1 MSKITITISRESGS
15 GGREIAYR
23 LGEILDLRVYDK
35 AILESVTEKYNL
47 SKEEID
53 RIKAKKINFWDD
65 FCQFYRQFDVNS
77 GSLYQPES
85 NKVTSRELYYTEAQI
100 MRNLAEQD
108 SCIIVGRCGF
118 HVFKDDANAVKI
130 FIHADRDLRLRN
142 VMAKHK
148 LDEKAA
154 AERIDEIDKA
164 RENFTKY
171 FAGSSRYDT
180 RNYDISLNVSRYS
193 IDEVANF
200 LAENIRKRMEKE
212 Q

>member
-23 LGEILDLRVYDK
+23 LGEILGIRVYDK
-35 AILESVTEKYNL
+35 AILEKVAEKYKL
-47 SKEEID
+47 SKQEID
-53 RIKAKKINFWDD
+53 RIKAKKISFWDD
-65 FCQFYRQFDVNS
+65 FCQFYRQFDAVS
-77 GSLYQPES
+77 DSYQPES
-85 NKVTSRELYYTEAQI
+85 NKVTSRELYYTESQI
-100 MRNLAEQD
+100 MRNLASQE

-118 HVFKDDANAVKI
+118 QVFKDDANAVKI
-130 FIHADRDLRLRN
+130 FIHADRDLRLKN
-142 VMAKHK
+142 VIAKHK

-180 RNYDISLNVSRYS
+180 RNYDLSINVSRYS
-193 IDEVANF
+193 IEEVATF
-200 LAENIRKRMEKE
+200 LAENIRRRREKA
-212 Q
+212 

>member
-1 MSKITITISRESGS
+1 MNRITITISRESGS

-65 FCQFYRQFDVNS
+65 FCQFYRQFDAVS
-77 GSLYQPES
+77 DSYQPES
-85 NKVTSRELYYTEAQI
+85 NKVTSRELYYTESQI
-100 MRNLAEQD
+100 MRNLASQE

-118 HVFKDDANAVKI
+118 QVFKDDANAVKI
-130 FIHADRDLRLRN
+130 FIHADRDLRLKN

-193 IDEVANF
+193 IDVVANF
-200 LAENIRKRMEKE
+200 LADHVRKRMEKK

>member
-1 MSKITITISRESGS
+1 MNRITITISRESGS

-65 FCQFYRQFDVNS
+65 FCQFYRQFDAVS
-77 GSLYQPES
+77 DSYQPES
-85 NKVTSRELYYTEAQI
+85 NKVTSRELYYTESQI
-100 MRNLAEQD
+100 MRNLASQE

-118 HVFKDDANAVKI
+118 QVFKDDANAVKI
-130 FIHADRDLRLRN
+130 FIHADRDLRLKN

-200 LAENIRKRMEKE
+200 LADHVRKRMEKK